1 LSINGNNFTG
11 EDCPPQET
19 MGIKIINV
27 EESVFAENDKI
38 AQENYKLL
46 EKKGIVSFNFM
57 GSPGSG
63 KTTIIEEM
71 IKKLKDKYK
80 IGVIEGDIAG
90 CLDSSR
96 IEKLGIPV
104 VQINTGGAC
113 HLDAN
118 MVKKGLENLPIENLN
133 IIFIENVGNLVCPA
147 EFKLG
152 NKINIVVTSTTEGND
167 KPVKYPLMFNI
178 SEICLLNKIDIED
191 NYFEKDTFI
200 KNLKKVNP
208 DIIVFE
214 LSARRG
220 DNFEKYLDFLEN
232 KLLNN

>member
-1 LSINGNNFTG
+1 
-11 EDCPPQET
+11 
-19 MGIKIINV
+19 MGIKIIKI

-46 EKKGIVSFNFM
+46 EKKGIISFNFM

-90 CLDSSR
+90 CLDSQR
-96 IEKLGIPV
+96 VEKLGIPV

-118 MVKKGLENLPIENLN
+118 MVKKGIEKLPLENLN

-152 NKINIVVTSTTEGND
+152 NKINIVVTSTTEGSD

-191 NYFEKDTFI
+191 NYFEKDTFL

-208 DIIVFE
+208 HIVVFE
-214 LSARRG
+214 ISARRG
-220 DNFEKYLDFLEN
+220 DNFEKWINFFEN